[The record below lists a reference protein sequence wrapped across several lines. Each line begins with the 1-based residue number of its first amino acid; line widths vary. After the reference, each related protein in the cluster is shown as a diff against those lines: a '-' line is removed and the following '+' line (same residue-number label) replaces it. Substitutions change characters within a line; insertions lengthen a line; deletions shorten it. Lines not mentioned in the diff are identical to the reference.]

1 MCVCLLFTYNVIMQ
15 PDGDGYVAVTECFYP
30 VLVITLL
37 TASTG
42 GMRPDWGTL
51 IIDRNKFVLVL

>member
-1 MCVCLLFTYNVIMQ
+1 MQ